1 MVIVKI
7 TIAICRLLKR
17 CIMRK
22 CFEEKKG
29 VITNPYIGFTSF
41 NHFRNDVLYSDC
53 VVGQQGL
60 AGCETEAFECYPVP
74 EEVEEKGREQGFHPD
89 ETVAYIRIL
98 WKHFEPK
105 QGEYDY
111 AFIQDI
117 LDKAKS
123 KGQTVMLRLMPH
135 STCERDDVPDWLKE
149 IMPCPARPAGMRVKD
164 SPSDPR
170 YLKIFGQAVE
180 KLGERFDNDETL
192 DCVDVS
198 LGGAWGEGSTAF
210 PVEDMKALMDIY
222 VRVFPNTK
230 LLGQFANLTMLNHI
244 GAQRKIGWRADA
256 IGSRKHMNEIYPKCF
271 PAVPADLWKTSPVS
285 FESYWWISEWVRK
298 GWDIDE
304 LIEMTLSWHMST
316 FNTKYLPIPY
326 EIKDKIDYWLTKMG
340 YRFVIREVEYPET
353 VKVGETAQILLK
365 VENVGVAPIYNKL
378 PLKLRFKGE
387 KSKEYV
393 TDIDITKWLPGEY
406 EEKISIDIP
415 REFAN
420 GEYELQIA
428 IGGGKYPIV
437 HFANDIEDDE
447 EFYSLAK
454 IGIEN

>member
-1 MVIVKI
+1 MK
-7 TIAICRLLKR
+7 KYF
-17 CIMRK
+17 K
-22 CFEEKKG
+22 EKQG
-29 VITNPYIGFTSF
+29 VISNPYIGFTSF
-41 NHFRNDVLYSDC
+41 NHFRDDPLYSDSI
-53 VVGQQGL
+53 VGDKAL
-60 AGCETEAFECYPVP
+60 CGCETEPFERYPVP
-74 EEVEEKGREQGFHPD
+74 EGVEEKGREQGFHPD

-117 LDKAKS
+117 LDKAKA
-123 KGQTVMLRLMPH
+123 KGQTVMFRLMPH
-135 STCERDDVPDWLKE
+135 STCARDDVPDWLKE
-149 IMPCPARPAGMRVKD
+149 LMPCPKRPDGMRVKD

-170 YLKIFGQAVE
+170 YLKLFGQAVQ
-180 KLGERFDNDETL
+180 KLGERFDKDETL

-198 LGGAWGEGSTAF
+198 IGGAWGEGSQDFAE
-210 PVEDMKALMDIY
+210 EDMKALMDIY

-230 LLGQFANLTMLNHI
+230 LLGQFVNLTMLNHI

-256 IGSRKHMNEIYPKCF
+256 IGSRKHMNEIYPKAF
-271 PAVPADLWKTSPVS
+271 PLVPADLWKTSPVS

-304 LIEMTLSWHMST
+304 LIEMTLQWHMST

-340 YRFVIREVEYPET
+340 YRFVVREVEYPENA
-353 VKVGETAQILLK
+353 KAGENAEISLTI
-365 VENVGVAPIYNKL
+365 ENKGVAPIYNKL
-378 PLKLRFKGE
+378 PLKLRIKGVKTE
-387 KSKEYV
+387 EYI

-406 EEKISIDIP
+406 TETVCLDIP
-415 REFAN
+415 NDIRG

-428 IGGGKYPIV
+428 IGGENKPSV
-437 HFANDIEDDE
+437 AFANEMETDDTW
-447 EFYSLAK
+447 FVLGNLN
-454 IGIEN
+454 IL

>member
-1 MVIVKI
+1 MIK
-7 TIAICRLLKR
+7 K
-17 CIMRK
+17 
-22 CFEEKKG
+22 FNEKQG
-29 VITNPYIGFTSF
+29 VVSNPYIGFTSF
-41 NHFRNDVLYSDC
+41 NHFRGDPLYSDC
-53 VVGQQGL
+53 IVGDQEL
-60 AGCETEAFECYPVP
+60 AGCETEPFECYPVP
-74 EEVEEKGREQGFHPD
+74 EGVEEQGREQGFHPD

-117 LDKAKS
+117 LDKARA

-135 STCERDDVPDWLKE
+135 STCARDDVPDWLKE
-149 IMPCPARPAGMRVKD
+149 LMPCPERPDGMRVKD

-170 YLKIFGQAVE
+170 YLKLFGQAVE
-180 KLGERFDNDETL
+180 KLGERFDKDDTL

-210 PVEDMKALMDIY
+210 PIEDMKALMDIY

-230 LLGQFANLTMLNHI
+230 LLGQFINLTMLNYI
-244 GAQRKIGWRADA
+244 GLQRKIGWRADA
-256 IGSRKHMNEIYPKCF
+256 IGSRKHMSETYPRCF
-271 PAVPADLWKTSPVS
+271 PAVPSDLWKTSPVS

-304 LIEMTLSWHMST
+304 LIEMTLEWHMST

-340 YRFVIREVEYPET
+340 YRFVIREVEYPENL
-353 VKVGETAQILLK
+353 KAGETAQIPLK
-365 VENVGVAPIYNKL
+365 IENKGVAPIYNKS
-378 PLKLRFKGE
+378 PLKLRIKGE
-387 KSKEYV
+387 KTQEYI
-393 TDIDITKWLPGEY
+393 TDVDITKWLPGEY
-406 EEKISIDIP
+406 TETVCILLPSDLQG
-415 REFAN
+415 

-428 IGGGKYPIV
+428 IGGGDKPSV
-437 HFANDIEDDE
+437 AFANEMIRDE
-447 EFYSLAK
+447 IWFVL
-454 IGIEN
+454 GNVNVR